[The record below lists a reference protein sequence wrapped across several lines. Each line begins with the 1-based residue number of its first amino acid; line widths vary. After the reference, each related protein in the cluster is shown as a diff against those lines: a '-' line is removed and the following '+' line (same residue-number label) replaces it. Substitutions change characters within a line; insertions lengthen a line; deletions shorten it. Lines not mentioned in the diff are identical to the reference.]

1 MAGEVTEAA
10 SWQLHGSHPL
20 SRHSP
25 LHTPQLSPPAQP
37 RHSHGTV
44 TAQPRHSA
52 DTAPTPPK
60 VPPQHCLR
68 FSPSPRPSI
77 APAIGTIPLPPPPPA
92 ISPPASS
99 IPQARARP
107 GAGRGESGAGSWM
120 RRDIGAGKSAEG
132 DWGPGMGTLRAVP
145 CAEEAGQNGN
155 KSGCGDAR
163 LPFVSASV

>member
-1 MAGEVTEAA
+1 LAGEVSEAA

-99 IPQARARP
+99 IPQAQARP
-107 GAGRGESGAGSWM
+107 GAEGGIMSGVVDEE
-120 RRDIGAGKSAEG
+120 RYRAGKSAEG

-163 LPFVSASV
+163 LPFVSASA